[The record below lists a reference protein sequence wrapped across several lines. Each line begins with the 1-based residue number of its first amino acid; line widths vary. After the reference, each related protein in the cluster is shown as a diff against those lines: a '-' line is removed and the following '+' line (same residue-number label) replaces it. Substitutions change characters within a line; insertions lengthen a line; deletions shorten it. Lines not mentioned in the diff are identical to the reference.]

1 MDEVVPLLRHRPK
14 VSEIGDYDHH
24 LDGML
29 NKDVG

>member
-24 LDGML
+24 LDNIK
-29 NKDVG
+29 NKDNG